1 MRPPLDRS
9 DWKQPKAVL
18 DTKPI
23 RVERPRLNTDLPAK
37 PRMGVL
43 VDPRGHLHRCKNK
56 FKYDRMLY
64 AAIVAP
70 PKRSAVLSRCYARP
84 SSLKISR
91 TDLHALAEQFLEVV
105 AGARWP
111 RLTGDDYRIVAL
123 ALTLAGWSDTAERR
137 YPRHRFSL
145 HPVFKET
152 IDGTHSEAT

>member
-1 MRPPLDRS
+1 
-9 DWKQPKAVL
+9 
-18 DTKPI
+18 
-23 RVERPRLNTDLPAK
+23 
-37 PRMGVL
+37 L
-43 VDPRGHLHRCKNK
+43 VDPRGHLHRRKNK

-64 AAIVAP
+64 ARDLRAAEAKRCAEP
-70 PKRSAVLSRCYARP
+70 LLRSAFFAPDLSHK
-84 SSLKISR
+84 LGIKISR
-91 TDLHALAEQFLEVV
+91 TDLHALAERFLEVV